1 MNKSNIIQQLEEL
14 IPEIDGNKTRGWRVQ
29 VNDELGLVRCENGT
43 NDYIVPNEYKKVS
56 GDGFSLSNMSCIE
69 FDDRNSLWYWDIE
82 MH

>member
-14 IPEIDGNKTRGWRVQ
+14 IQEIDGSRTRGWRVQ
-29 VNDELGLVRCENGT
+29 VNDGLVVVRCENGT
-43 NDYIVPNEYKKVS
+43 NDYILPDEYKEVS
-56 GDGFSLSNMSCIE
+56 GDGFSLSNMRCID

>member
-14 IPEIDGNKTRGWRVQ
+14 IQEIDGSRTRGWIVQ
-29 VNDELGLVRCENGT
+29 VNDGLVLVRCENGT
-43 NDYIVPNEYKKVS
+43 NDYILPDEYKEVS
-56 GDGFSLSNMSCIE
+56 GDGFSLSNMRCID